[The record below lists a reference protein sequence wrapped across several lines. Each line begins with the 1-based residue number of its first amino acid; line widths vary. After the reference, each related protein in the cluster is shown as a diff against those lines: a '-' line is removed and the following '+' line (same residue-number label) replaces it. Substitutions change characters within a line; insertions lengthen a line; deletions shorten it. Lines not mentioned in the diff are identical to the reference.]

1 MARSPRRPAAVAP
14 AKAASPLLVRAPA
27 LRALRVLM
35 SRGGPGAT
43 RIFIAGEAGS
53 GRSHWAAHWHE
64 LGPGG
69 PLVIADCALLNS
81 ELFEAQLFGVA
92 AGAATGVSVQ
102 PGWVGRARGG
112 TLIFDRIELLDF
124 ALQAKLLRL
133 LDRGEYQP
141 LGGAPEQAALRIG
154 AIYTLDGDPGG
165 ADGVPAG
172 LRPDLYF
179 RLSGFKLQLPPL
191 RERREELRAFAAEFL
206 RRLGRPAAALKPAAL
221 LALLR
226 HPLPG
231 NLRELEAVLSAAHVA
246 AGAQRIDLKHLPA
259 DYRTAGPRA
268 ARGSAPAENRAP
280 FPRLEEV
287 VRRHVLRAL
296 AEAGGNR
303 SRAALLLGISR
314 KSLWERLA
322 RWQAEGGPDLAALE
336 NPAADGDDGDA

>member
-1 MARSPRRPAAVAP
+1 MRAA
-14 AKAASPLLVRAPA
+14 
-27 LRALRVLM
+27 RALLT
-35 SRGGPGAT
+35 RGGPGAT
-43 RIFIAGEAGS
+43 RLFIAGEAGT
-53 GRSHWAAHWHE
+53 GRSHWAAHWHL
-64 LGPGG
+64 LGPSG

-92 AGAATGVSVQ
+92 AGAATGVSAQ

-133 LDRGEYQP
+133 LDSGDYQP
-141 LGGAPEQAALRIG
+141 LGGAPERVALRIG
-154 AIYTLDGDPGG
+154 AIYTSDGAPAG

-226 HPLPG
+226 QPLPG
-231 NLRELEAVLSAAHVA
+231 NLRELEAVLAAAHAA
-246 AGAQRIDLKHLPA
+246 AGAQRIDLKHLPVEYHA
-259 DYRTAGPRA
+259 PEPRTESGNLSDKSPIA
-268 ARGSAPAENRAP
+268 
-280 FPRLEEV
+280 FPLLEEI

-303 SRAALLLGISR
+303 SRAAELLGISR

-322 RWQAEGGPDLAALE
+322 RWQAEGGLDLDPLE
-336 NPAADGDDGDA
+336 IPAEGHQKD

>member
-1 MARSPRRPAAVAP
+1 M
-14 AKAASPLLVRAPA
+14 
-27 LRALRVLM
+27 RALRTLL
-35 SRGGPGAT
+35 SHGGPGAT
-43 RIFIAGEAGS
+43 RVFIAGEAGS
-53 GRSHWAAHWHE
+53 GRSHWAAHWHT

-92 AGAATGVSVQ
+92 AGAATGVSAQ

-124 ALQAKLLRL
+124 AQQAKLLRL

-141 LGGAPEQAALRIG
+141 LGGAPVQADLRIG
-154 AIYTLDGDPGG
+154 AIYTMDGAGLG
-165 ADGVPAG
+165 ASAGAEGVPAG
-172 LRPDLYF
+172 LRSDLYF
-179 RLSGFKLQLPPL
+179 RLSGLRLQLPPL
-191 RERREELRAFAAEFL
+191 RERRGEFRAFAVEFL

-221 LALLR
+221 LALQR

-231 NLRELEAVLSAAHVA
+231 NLRELEAVLAGAHAA

-259 DYRTAGPRA
+259 DYRKAGPRA
-268 ARGSAPAENRAP
+268 ERVNAPAKKSAP
-280 FPRLEEV
+280 FPQLEEV

-303 SRAALLLGISR
+303 SRAAELLGISR
-314 KSLWERLA
+314 KSLWERLV
-322 RWQAEGGPDLAALE
+322 RWQAEGRPDIEALE
-336 NPAADGDDGDA
+336 NHSPNGDDGDG